1 MSADSTTIKVSKE
14 TRDRLNEVAAAEGC
28 TAGSMV
34 EKLLS
39 EHLWRAKVEIAGRQ
53 MREASPE
60 VWADYMEEF
69 RIWDSTLMDGLEDED
84 WGETP

>member
-1 MSADSTTIKVSKE
+1 MSVGTTTIKVSKA

-39 EHLWRAKVEIAGRQ
+39 EHLWRAKVELAKKQ
-53 MREASPE
+53 MREATSE
-60 VWADYMEEF
+60 EWADYMEEF
-69 RIWDSTLMDGLEDED
+69 RIWDSTLMDGLEEEP
-84 WGETP
+84 WEE

>member
-1 MSADSTTIKVSKE
+1 MSVDTTTIKVSKA

-39 EHLWRAKVEIAGRQ
+39 EHLWRAKVELAKKQ
-53 MREASPE
+53 MREATSE
-60 VWADYMEEF
+60 EWADYMEEF
-69 RIWDSTLMDGLEDED
+69 RIWDSTLMDGLEEEP
-84 WGETP
+84 WEE

>member
-1 MSADSTTIKVSKE
+1 VSVDTTTIKVSKA

-39 EHLWRAKVEIAGRQ
+39 EHLWRAKVELAKRQ
-53 MREASPE
+53 MRDASPE

-69 RIWDSTLMDGLEDED
+69 RIWDSTLMDGLEEEP
-84 WGETP
+84 WEE